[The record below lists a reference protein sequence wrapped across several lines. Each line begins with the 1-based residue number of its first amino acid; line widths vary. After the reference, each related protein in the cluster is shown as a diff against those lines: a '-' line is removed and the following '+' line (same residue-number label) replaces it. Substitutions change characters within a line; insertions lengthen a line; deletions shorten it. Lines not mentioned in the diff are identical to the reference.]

1 MSRLHGSKRGPRGPW
16 GLHPGDFLPRLKG
29 WRERGRGRGRGRER
43 DRGLPAGLSLQEPG
57 VAAPQN

>member
-16 GLHPGDFLPRLKG
+16 GLHPGDFLPRPKG
-29 WRERGRGRGRGRER
+29 WRERGRGRG
-43 DRGLPAGLSLQEPG
+43 RGLPAGLSLQEPG